1 MIKIILF
8 FATRGYNPKIS
19 FNLVDVITASTRERL
34 IIIKAIDISKRIEA
48 TIEATRHFIK

>member
-34 IIIKAIDISKRIEA
+34 IIIKAIDISKRTEAAIEA
-48 TIEATRHFIK
+48 ARYFIK